1 MNKQQL
7 TEHYYK
13 ILLEEESSMF
23 DFLNPLKWIEKIGQA
38 FSSGSSNQGRVR
50 NPSGFD
56 SSEEPRYE
64 MNFDVA
70 QSMANAGENS
80 DEYYKWMAGLQ
91 GKNNRYRT
99 SSMIRTRA
107 LASALSRRKVAEA
120 GRLAKEDPD
129 VIAAQAEYDKAK
141 NIHGVYDDAN
151 PSPAVEAAKKLKEAI
166 RKAKS
171 KVAGYDAAVR
181 GVNAFSSGP
190 MNLQP
195 VERRGTGFSVGKGSM
210 GQPIITGG
218 SYKDP
223 NSPRARL
230 EADGILNPDGSI
242 NASRY
247 EKDEFGY
254 LNTEAGR
261 AAASKA
267 QDEATKKLYDQLK
280 ADHIARYGPMPT
292 EEEVAASR
300 GRMAQ
305 EERNKELEKLKSNIR
320 SRGRRTSP
328 PRKPKRF
335 TREELLRKGMNPD
348 LADAVD

>member
-1 MNKQQL
+1 MNKKLL
-7 TEHYYK
+7 TEHYYN
-13 ILLEEESSMF
+13 ILLEKQEDSSMF
-23 DFLNPLKWIEKIGQA
+23 DFLNPLKWIEKIGQVINPSSSSQG
-38 FSSGSSNQGRVR
+38 SSGRGR
-50 NPSGFD
+50 STSAFG
-56 SSEEPRYE
+56 SQSEEPRYE

-70 QSMANAGENS
+70 QSMAKAGENS
-80 DEYYKWMAGLQ
+80 DDYYKWMAGLQ

-120 GRLAKEDPD
+120 GRLAKENPD

-141 NIHGVYDDAN
+141 NNGGI
-151 PSPAVEAAKKLKEAI
+151 PAVEAAEKLKEAI

-171 KVAGYDAAVR
+171 NVDGYDAAVR

-267 QDEATKKLYDQLK
+267 QDEATKKLYDELK
-280 ADHIARYGPMPT
+280 ADNIARYGPMPT
-292 EEEVAASR
+292 DEEVAASR